1 VKPADDLQ
9 INLLGDLRLIRHGRN
24 LALPPSKKTRALLA
38 YLIATGHPHLR
49 ARLCD
54 LLWDGPNDP
63 RAALRW
69 SLAKLRPLLDADGAE
84 RLLADRERVAFA
96 VHGANVDIIRLA
108 ALASGG
114 LPQASTEE
122 LRHAAALFSG
132 EFADG
137 LDLPACM
144 RFHEWCSAERE
155 KWATLRMAIL
165 TALVERL
172 DDAPEAALV
181 YARGRVA
188 IDPLDENGH
197 VIVVRLLT
205 ALGRQREALRQ
216 YEYCR
221 QILEAEL
228 GTQPGASLQNAL
240 STAKAATKGAAKA
253 ADPGQA
259 ADMPGITLAGITLAN
274 VNSTGTPPRAT
285 EAALI
290 GRARECAALDT
301 VVAAVAG
308 PGARGKLVLLNGA
321 PGIGKTRLLLHLE
334 QSITAVGG
342 RVAAARAFEAEMLR
356 PYGIWADLLG
366 TIPQTDMPA
375 AVRAALQPL
384 ILGAA
389 NAPTAV
395 EGDRARLFAA
405 FVSLLQ
411 DLTLRTPVAI
421 LIDDLQWADESSIA
435 LLHYVLRAFDAP
447 CRVVLAAA
455 ARSGDIVDNAPA
467 QRLLRGLAR
476 DRRLSTIA
484 VGPLDAQASATLAK
498 SAAPG
503 SNVASVVAASEGNPL
518 FVLELARALARG
530 DDAVPESIEGVLADH
545 LARPEGPARM
555 LLPWAAAFGRE
566 FDTAIL
572 ARCVRLSPAAWDE
585 ALAELERRSI
595 IRSISEVRYDF
606 AHDLIRK
613 AAYGRISQPRRRLIH
628 GQIARSM
635 AAVLDENRGEP
646 IVAGELARH
655 AELGGDPVLAARGCV
670 SGGEHAMRVF
680 ANDEATGFALR
691 GLYNLE
697 HVRAGSDR
705 ARLCISLLGIQI
717 LASSGNRLRRWPH
730 LLGTLSAAVAVAEAA
745 GLQAEAATGYHLLS
759 ILHQDEGD
767 DALAQASTLRAAE
780 VGRHAD
786 MATAAGQLANTARCL
801 IELELDIGRSRLL
814 VAEAGAR
821 LDQSNRKAIELF
833 WSQALLDRWDGALDT
848 AAPLMLEAL
857 QLAREQQDRWREC
870 KCLIWLAAIHFERG
884 DPAASLEC
892 CDELQPLAAKMGES
906 GETPFVQ
913 ALGALSRRVLCLP
926 DSANGLRMAT
936 EQLRAFDS
944 KAHLAYILN
953 ATAEIAFE
961 AGDCAEACAAAQ
973 DALVAAEATRRVC
986 EAVTS
991 RALLARIFADQGDA
1005 SGARDWLDPVL
1016 ARVVQPDGLSARAR
1030 SAGLRAATALG
1041 LRLPTLDQTLS

>member
-1 VKPADDLQ
+1 MKPTDDLQ
-9 INLLGDLRLIRHGRN
+9 INLLGDLRLIRHGRT

-38 YLIATGHPHLR
+38 YLIATGQPHLR

-63 RAALRW
+63 RGALRW

-96 VHGANVDIIRLA
+96 VRGADVDIIRLA
-108 ALASGG
+108 ALTSGG
-114 LPQASTEE
+114 LSQVPTEE
-122 LRHAAALFSG
+122 LRRAAALFSG

-197 VIVVRLLT
+197 VIVIRLLT

-228 GTQPGASLQNAL
+228 GIQPGASLQRAHATANA
-240 STAKAATKGAAKA
+240 AAKT
-253 ADPGQA
+253 ADLRQA
-259 ADMPGITLAGITLAN
+259 ADMPGVMSASVTLPGVTLPAI
-274 VNSTGTPPRAT
+274 PPRAA
-285 EAALI
+285 EAALV
-290 GRARECAALDT
+290 GRARECAALDA
-301 VVAAVAG
+301 VVAAAAG
-308 PGARGKLVLLNGA
+308 PGARGKRVLLNGA

-356 PYGIWADLLG
+356 PYGIWADLLR

-375 AVRAALQPL
+375 AVRAGLQPL

-389 NAPTAV
+389 NAPGPV

-411 DLTLRTPVAI
+411 ELSLRTPIAI

-455 ARSGDIVDNAPA
+455 ARSGDIADNAPA

-476 DRRLSTIA
+476 DRRLSAIA
-484 VGPLDAQASATLAK
+484 LGPLDVQASATLAR
-498 SAAPG
+498 SMAPG
-503 SNVASVVAASEGNPL
+503 SNVASVVTASEGNPL

-530 DDAVPESIEGVLADH
+530 DDTVPESIESVLADH
-545 LARPEGPARM
+545 LARPEGPARTLM
-555 LLPWAAAFGRE
+555 PWAAAFGRE

-595 IRSISEVRYDF
+595 IRSMGEVRYDF

-613 AAYGRISQPRRRLIH
+613 AAYGQISQPRRRLIH

-635 AAVLDENRGEP
+635 AAVLDGTRGEP
-646 IVAGELARH
+646 IVASELARH
-655 AELGGDPVLAARGCV
+655 AELGGDHALAARGCV

-680 ANDEATGFALR
+680 ANDEAIGFALR
-691 GLYNLE
+691 GLFNLE
-697 HVRAGSDR
+697 HVKADSGR
-705 ARLCISLLGIQI
+705 ARLSVSLLGIQI
-717 LASSGNRLRRWPH
+717 LASSDNRLRRWPR
-730 LLGTLSAAVAVAEAA
+730 LLDTLSTAVAVAEAA
-745 GLQAEAATGYHLLS
+745 GLQAEAAAGYHLLC

-767 DALAQASTLRAAE
+767 DARAQAATLRAAE

-786 MATAAGQLANTARCL
+786 TATAAGQLANTARCL

-814 VAEAGAR
+814 VAEAGAQ

-833 WSQALLDRWDGALDT
+833 WSRALLDRWDGALDT

-857 QLAREQQDRWREC
+857 RLAREQQDRWREC

-884 DPAASLEC
+884 DPTASLEC
-892 CDELQPLAAKMGES
+892 CEELQPLAARMGES

-913 ALGALSRRVLCLP
+913 ALGALSRHALHRP
-926 DSANGLRMAT
+926 DAAHGLRVAV

-944 KAHLAYILN
+944 KAHLAYVLN

-961 AGDCAEACAAAQ
+961 EGDCAAASAAARE
-973 DALVAAEATRRVC
+973 ALAAAEATRRVC

-991 RALLARIFADQGDA
+991 RALLARIFADRGDA
-1005 SGARDWLDPVL
+1005 SGARNWLSPVL
-1016 ARVVQPDGLSARAR
+1016 ASVAEQNGLSARAR
-1030 SAGLRAATALG
+1030 SAGLRAATAVG